1 MNLLLTWAGSYQK
14 EVLHHTKLNFEMPGQ
29 RLTEHRGSTRSW
41 INWWEMKDIPAGMAG
56 HRTDPASHG
65 PGGFLPYSEFLTSRQ
80 KSPASSEKQQNC
92 TPHLSVLLRGPGSTN
107 PSCHTPV
114 LSPSPSSSQ
123 LWAPVKHRKHQSR
136 AQAHVDGAT
145 SSQEGTCY
153 QTPAQ
158 LGSAAQARKPQEA
171 FEDESPESIFRF
183 QAQPS
188 CLDI

>member
-80 KSPASSEKQQNC
+80 KSPASSEKQQELHPSLASAPQRSRQHKPILPYPSALPQPFFITAVSPCEAQEASEPRSGSRGWCHILPGRDLLPNSC
-92 TPHLSVLLRGPGSTN
+92 TAWLCCP
-107 PSCHTPV
+107 
-114 LSPSPSSSQ
+114 
-123 LWAPVKHRKHQSR
+123 
-136 AQAHVDGAT
+136 
-145 SSQEGTCY
+145 SQEASGGVWRWVSWKY
-153 QTPAQ
+153 
-158 LGSAAQARKPQEA
+158 
-171 FEDESPESIFRF
+171 F
-183 QAQPS
+183 
-188 CLDI
+188 